1 MMTRVLAIASLIAGA
16 AAHFTLDYPPTRGFD
31 EDIENRFCGGFN
43 TAGPRSHFP
52 LGAAGI
58 NIDSHHD
65 TANVIA
71 LISFDP
77 NPQNITQF
85 SNSSNGA
92 QLTNFIKL
100 DKQGEACLPVNIQSL
115 GLSNVSNGTNATIQI
130 QFDGGDGNLYQ
141 CADVTLISGLSAPS
155 NVTCAASATSSPSAS
170 ASASGT
176 APASSGSANAA
187 VGARAQV
194 GIGAGFAGLLAAMIL

>member
-1 MMTRVLAIASLIAGA
+1 MMTRVIAVASLVAGA
-16 AAHFTLDYPPTRGFD
+16 AAHFTLDYPLTRGFD

-43 TAGPRSHFP
+43 TPGHRSPFP

-65 TANVIA
+65 TANLIA
-71 LISFDP
+71 LISFDS
-77 NPQNITQF
+77 NPQNLTQF

-92 QLTNFIKL
+92 QLTSFIRL

-141 CADVTLISGLSAPS
+141 CADVTLVEGFTVPS
-155 NVTCAASATSSPSAS
+155 NVTCAASATSSQTAS
-170 ASASGT
+170 ASST
-176 APASSGSANAA
+176 APASTASANAA
-187 VGARAQV
+187 VGTHAQV
-194 GIGAGFAGLLAAMIL
+194 GLAGFVGLLAAMFL